1 MFYARLAI
9 ATCMEAADPRSGET
23 CPLFNAKLRLFE
35 NASAPTPPAEH
46 PDDLTLTTI
55 NSQHVPV
62 ANTTEQSIAV
72 GDEIMVGETI
82 DERWV
87 VINGGAGAPRIQFV
101 TTSKMA
107 SQQVAVKV
115 LRVHGAAPDLSGG
128 VLQFGSTLNVTDPFN
143 LWAEVEPNAT
153 GWAYYVA
160 QSADDP
166 ETTGV
171 TEPTHPARYEIEEC
185 SLPIKELEGTISSC
199 LLKGN
204 TGSPTTAPVTV
215 SFSGGDVRSS
225 YPNVDTPP
233 EASGSGAITAHN
245 NYFLDAVAGSKV
257 WIRRT
262 TNLKPSTPEDY
273 ALGSGSATT
282 HEWEITRVEKKIARW
297 AVVRYMSAGGWEWS
311 GGAVYDGFSAFSS
324 SCEPSVSGASMSCL
338 PKDGTTAYAFYN
350 PEGHEYIA
358 VSTIS
363 ALLGPPGKH
372 PFIKGSDSPG
382 QDPIKTNTCAISV
395 RPQLNYTQSEIYGW
409 STGDTNAG
417 CTDGGI
423 TDTIYNVDM
432 GFASAPAMT
441 GMQMTC
447 GSSCTFTAVADGSSP
462 TGFAWS
468 SGSCTGA
475 GCGNCV
481 ADSGLPTHPA
491 DANATY
497 TGVCKNDLNEA
508 GLCFSKAYFLYCG
521 PDTGP
526 TIDPGPHCIPVTDCP
541 EDSTGGG

>member
-1 MFYARLAI
+1 MFYARIAI

-62 ANTTEQSIAV
+62 ANTTEQAIAV

-87 VINGGAGAPRIQFV
+87 VINGGTGAPRIQFV

-128 VLQFGSTLNVTDPFN
+128 VLQYGSTLNVTDPFN

-160 QSADDP
+160 ASTDDT
-166 ETTGV
+166 ETTEV

-185 SLPIKELEGTISSC
+185 SLPIKEIEGTISSC

-204 TGSPTTAPVTV
+204 TGSPTTISVTV
-215 SFSGGDVRSS
+215 NLSGGDMRSS

-233 EASGSGAITAHN
+233 EVSESGTITAHN
-245 NYFLDAVAGSKV
+245 NYFLDAIEGSKV

-282 HEWEITRVEKKIARW
+282 HEWEIVRVEKKIARW
-297 AVVRYMSAGGWEWS
+297 AVVRYMASGGWEWS
-311 GGAVYDGFSAFSS
+311 NGSVYDGFSAFGS
-324 SCEPSVSGASMSCL
+324 SCEPGVTGDNLTCL
-338 PKDGTTAYAFYN
+338 PKDGTNAYAFYD
-350 PEGHEYIA
+350 PESHQYIA
-358 VSTIS
+358 VSTVS

-372 PFIKGSDSPG
+372 KFIKGSESSG
-382 QDPIKTNTCAISV
+382 IDPIRTNACTISV
-395 RPQLNYTQSEIYGW
+395 RPQLVYKESEIYGW
-409 STGDTNAG
+409 GLGDVNEG
-417 CTDGGI
+417 CINHITETDFS
-423 TDTIYNVDM
+423 VDM
-432 GFASAPAMT
+432 GFGASTALT
-441 GMQMTC
+441 GLRLVC
-447 GSSCTFTAVADGSSP
+447 GAACTFTASADASSP
-462 TGFAWS
+462 TGFVWD
-468 SGSCTGA
+468 SGNCTGA

-481 ADSGLPTHPA
+481 ADSGRPANPA
-491 DANATY
+491 DADATY
-497 TGVCKNDLNEA
+497 TGQCQNSSGEA
-508 GLCFSKAYFLYCG
+508 GLCFDSAYFLYCG
-521 PDTGP
+521 APTGP
-526 TIDPGPHCIPVTDCP
+526 TPGATSCLPTTECP
-541 EDSTGGG
+541 PDSGGD

>member
-1 MFYARLAI
+1 MFYARIAI

-55 NSQHVPV
+55 DSQHVPV
-62 ANTTEQSIAV
+62 ANTTEQAIAV

-87 VINGGAGAPRIQFV
+87 VVNGGAGAPRIQFV

-160 QSADDP
+160 ASTDDT
-166 ETTGV
+166 ETTEV

-185 SLPIKELEGTISSC
+185 SLPIKEMEGTISSC

-204 TGSPTTAPVTV
+204 TATPTTIAVTV
-215 SFSGGDVRSS
+215 NFSGGDIRSS

-233 EASGSGAITAHN
+233 EASGSGTVTAHN

-282 HEWEITRVEKKIARW
+282 HEWEIVRVEKKIARW
-297 AVVRYMSAGGWEWS
+297 TECRWTGTEWQQTGS
-311 GGAVYDGFSAFSS
+311 VWDGFDPFAAGCPPNFSAA
-324 SCEPSVSGASMSCL
+324 SVTCL
-338 PKDGTTAYAFYN
+338 PKESTDGIACYN
-350 PEGHEYIA
+350 PESHLYVV
-358 VSTIS
+358 VSTAS
-363 ALLGPPGKH
+363 ALLGPPAKH
-372 PFIKGSDSPG
+372 QVLQGTDSQG
-382 QDPIKTNTCAISV
+382 NQNISFTTSCPTV
-395 RPQLNYTQSEIYGW
+395 TMNYQVMDLYGW
-409 STGDTNAG
+409 SEDEAMDG
-417 CTDGGI
+417 CAEKNQARTADL
-423 TDTIYNVDM
+423 TLATVN
-432 GFASAPAMT
+432 AMT
-441 GMQMTC
+441 APYLCAGT
-447 GSSCTFTAVADGSSP
+447 CTFTSTLVGGVWTWVGSACS
-462 TGFAWS
+462 TGCSCAYG
-468 SGSCTGA
+468 SGSLPDPSLPANQGTTVNGT
-475 GCGNCV
+475 CGNPI
-481 ADSGLPTHPA
+481 DGQ
-491 DANATY
+491 
-497 TGVCKNDLNEA
+497 G
-508 GLCFSKAYFLYCG
+508 GLCFGTTQVLSCPSPSAG
-521 PDTGP
+521 PVV
-526 TIDPGPHCIPVTDCP
+526 CIPVTDCP
-541 EDSTGGG
+541 EDSSGGG